1 MEAYADVGTRPHGG
15 WEQPLARAG
24 LVAKGASYAIVGILA
39 LKLAL
44 GDGGKATSLSI
55 MTRLDNDSFKWES
68 VNRDIDGEL
77 QPNVEPVLVVRKVD

>member
-1 MEAYADVGTRPHGG
+1 VEAYADVGTRPHGG

-44 GDGGKATSLSI
+44 GDGGKATSRQGAL
-55 MTRLDNDSFKWES
+55 E
-68 VNRDIDGEL
+68 EL
-77 QPNVEPVLVVRKVD
+77 AGTTFGTVLLILLAIGLASYAVWRFIQAW